1 MKKFWLYAVCW
12 AIALAVFNVVC
23 FVTPNEVGGM
33 SKFAGAFWPGYICI
47 TVAFIGQLVCAYIAL
62 HEKNAQK
69 RFYRLPLIAHS
80 WSGLITTLVIGGF
93 CMATP
98 YLPVWA
104 GIVFC
109 LMFLGFMALKL
120 VAAGAAGDAVSET
133 DDRIRTKTAFIRTL
147 TAEAE
152 QLTAAAKTAE
162 LKAAVK
168 KVAEAVRYSDPMS
181 DAALTEIEGQ
191 IQSGFADLQS
201 AVAAEDAAR
210 ADAAA
215 NALLLLIDAR
225 ARKCKLLK

>member
-23 FVTPNEVGGM
+23 FVTPNEVGGI

-47 TVAFIGQLVCAYIAL
+47 TVAFIGQLVCVYIAL
-62 HEKNAQK
+62 REKNAQK

-109 LMFLGFMALKL
+109 LMVLGFMALKL